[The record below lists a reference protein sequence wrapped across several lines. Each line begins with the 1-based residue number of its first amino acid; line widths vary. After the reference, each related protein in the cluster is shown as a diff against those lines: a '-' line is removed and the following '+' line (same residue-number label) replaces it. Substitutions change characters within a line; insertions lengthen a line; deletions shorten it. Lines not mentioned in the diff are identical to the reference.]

1 MIKFIKTVINQGL
14 LEKLVVAVF
23 SAVMIFGLVKIVEA
37 PFKEFVRYL
46 QMENNEVD
54 INASYLP
61 AIEKKPVVFIFGGDV
76 MLSRQVNS
84 RMVKYDDYAWPFLK
98 IADFLRTADLTMIN
112 LESPFITVKDYFV
125 PTGSFM
131 FKANP
136 RSIEGLILAGID
148 LVSLANNHSL
158 NQGRVGLQESFN
170 ILNEAGLKY
179 IGAGNNEAE
188 ARQAEI
194 FEINGEKFALLAYA
208 YPDDNSVATDDQ
220 AGIATMDI
228 RDMQEDVRRLKE
240 EGSIVIVNM
249 HAGIEYVTQP
259 NWQQTDFARAA
270 IEAGAEAVIGHH
282 PHWPQVFEFY
292 QDKPI
297 IYSLGNLV
305 FDQMWSLE
313 TRQGLFAKL
322 TWRDGWEKIELIPI
336 KIYDYGQPE
345 IISDEAERFNILNK
359 IGTDSSGI
367 IWERINKK

>member
-84 RMVKYDDYAWPFLK
+84 RMVKYDDYTWPFLK
-98 IADFLRTADLTMIN
+98 IADFLQSADLTMIN
-112 LESPFITVKDYFV
+112 LESPFINTKDYFV

-131 FKANP
+131 FKADP
-136 RSIEGLILAGID
+136 RAIEGLLLAGID

-158 NQGRVGLQESFN
+158 NQGRIGLQESFS
-170 ILNEAGLKY
+170 ILNEAGIQY
-179 IGAGNNEAE
+179 IGAGNNEIE

-194 FEINGEKFALLAYA
+194 SEINGEHFAFLAYA
-208 YPDDNSVATDDQ
+208 YPDDNSVAINNQ
-220 AGIATMDI
+220 AGIANMDI
-228 RDMQEDVRRLKE
+228 NKMQADVKRLKE
-240 EGSIVIVNM
+240 DGKIVIVNM
-249 HAGIEYVTQP
+249 HAGIEYVTEP
-259 NWQQTDFARAA
+259 NWQQTNFARAA

-282 PHWPQVFEFY
+282 PHWPQAFEIY

-313 TRQGLFAKL
+313 TRQGLLAKL
-322 TWRDGWEKIELIPI
+322 IWQDGWEKIQLIPV

-345 IISDEAERFNILNK
+345 IINDEIERSNILDK
-359 IGTDSSGI
+359 IGADSSGI
-367 IWERINKK
+367 IWEKGR

>member
-84 RMVKYDDYAWPFLK
+84 RMVKYDDYGWPFLK
-98 IADFLRTADLTMIN
+98 IADFLREADFTIIN
-112 LESPFITVKDYFV
+112 LESPFIKASDYFV

-131 FKANP
+131 FKADP
-136 RSIEGLILAGID
+136 KATQGLLAAGID

-158 NQGRVGLQESFN
+158 NQGRAGLKESFSILKDNN
-170 ILNEAGLKY
+170 IKY
-179 IGAGNNEAE
+179 IGAGHNESE
-188 ARQAEI
+188 ARAAEI
-194 FEINGEKFALLAYA
+194 IEINGERFAFLAYA
-208 YPDDNSVATDDQ
+208 YPNDNSVATEEQ

-228 RDMQEDVRRLKE
+228 AEMRADVEKLKAD
-240 EGSIVIVNM
+240 GNIVIVNM
-249 HAGIEYVTQP
+249 HAGIEYVTEP
-259 NWQQTDFARAA
+259 NWQQVDFAHAA

-282 PHWPQVFEFY
+282 PHWPQTFEFY
-292 QDKPI
+292 QGKPI

-313 TRQGLFAKL
+313 TRQGLLAKL
-322 TWRDGWEKIELIPI
+322 NWQNGWKKIELIPV

-345 IISDEAERFNILNK
+345 IISDEIERVNILEK
-359 IGTDSSGI
+359 VGGDSSGI
-367 IWERINKK
+367 IWEKGR